1 MGYNNLRLEKAKLT
15 EELQQIKISKDYLM
29 LDFTR
34 QKELSEENVTAKN
47 LLKVRSELEAS
58 KSKIENIKNQI
69 QILQQTISLSG
80 RGNTALIAIVSLISG
95 YIMAVNVKIGSSVS
109 PNASL
114 FSIVDNSEMP
124 VDLLVYEKTFS
135 K

>member
-58 KSKIENIKNQI
+58 KSKIENIENQI
-69 QILQQTISLSG
+69 QIIQQTISLSG
-80 RGNTALIAIVSLISG
+80 RGNTALIAIVSHISG
-95 YIMAVNVKIGSSVS
+95 YITAVNVKIGSSVS
-109 PNASL
+109 HNASL

>member
-15 EELQQIKISKDYLM
+15 EELQQIKVSKDYLM
-29 LDFTR
+29 LDFIR